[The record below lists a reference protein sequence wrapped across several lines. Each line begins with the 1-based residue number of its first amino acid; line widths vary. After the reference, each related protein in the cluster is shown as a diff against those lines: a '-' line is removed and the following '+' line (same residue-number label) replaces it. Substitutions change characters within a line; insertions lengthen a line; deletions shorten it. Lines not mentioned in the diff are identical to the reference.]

1 MLLLHPADAVIADAF
16 VGSIV
21 KLSVCSVI
29 VQDRSQAMT
38 DASRRKERDVAQKDV
53 DRLRSSIQS
62 LTRSVNPLG
71 KILDFLQE
79 DVDAMQ
85 KELNIWRDE
94 SQGNAIALQRE
105 QRYHIILVFSLSIWC
120 DVIINQLPA
129 LFLTH
134 P

>member
-1 MLLLHPADAVIADAF
+1 LFCRA
-16 VGSIV
+16 GSLAGDDRREV
-21 KLSVCSVI
+21 SDCSV

-38 DASRRKERDVAQKDV
+38 DASRRKERDVAQRDV

-85 KELNIWRDE
+85 KELTVWRNE
-94 SQGNAIALQRE
+94 SSENAIALQRE
-105 QRYHIILVFSLSIWC
+105 QR
-120 DVIINQLPA
+120 
-129 LFLTH
+129 
-134 P
+134 